1 MGVVTHY
8 CNLTRGKLRQ
18 KRIVAL
24 SQAGLQSKTLSQN
37 QSNKETEFASCYY
50 DQKQSEKERVYSIL
64 QLVVYH
70 PGKPRQEL
78 TAVLTAHL
86 KVCFALTVP
95 VSLQSFKKA
104 CDDASPKGNR
114 SY

>member
-1 MGVVTHY
+1 MLKH
-8 CNLTRGKLRQ
+8 C
-18 KRIVAL
+18 
-24 SQAGLQSKTLSQN
+24 
-37 QSNKETEFASCYY
+37 

-114 SY
+114 SYQQEPLFLQLLNHWGRNRGKSNMNETLEIDMSIK